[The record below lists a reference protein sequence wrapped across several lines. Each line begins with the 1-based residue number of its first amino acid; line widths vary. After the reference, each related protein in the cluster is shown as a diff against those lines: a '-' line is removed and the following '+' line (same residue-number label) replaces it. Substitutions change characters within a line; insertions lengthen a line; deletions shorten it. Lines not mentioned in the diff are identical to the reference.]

1 MSVSMN
7 IGKYKGKPLKEVIL
21 EDGGYID
28 WYLKNVEVVTQQDK
42 KIKKILTKIDLT
54 FNSILTY
61 TNNRC
66 GKKYDIRSPNIL
78 S

>member
-1 MSVSMN
+1 MN
-7 IGKYKGKPLKEVIL
+7 IEKYKGKPLKEVIL

-54 FNSILTY
+54 
-61 TNNRC
+61 
-66 GKKYDIRSPNIL
+66 
-78 S
+78 